1 MRRHTLMLLLVVLAL
16 APALAAISRED
27 ELKVLVVHN
36 FLKFVEWPES
46 KPRLVVGTMGSVGK
60 DPLAVALAGL
70 NGRLVAEKP
79 VVVRPVRTVEEAC
92 EVDCLY
98 IGPSRAGQLSSILGT
113 VGKYPVLTV
122 SDLPGFAE
130 QGGALG
136 LYRDADRIRFAA
148 NLRSLRHSGLKVSSR
163 LLSLARIVD
172 KDPLRSH
179 IIEIAMDPEAFVRAA
194 SATGRR

>member
-1 MRRHTLMLLLVVLAL
+1 MRGATLVLLLLVLTL
-16 APALAAISRED
+16 APAPGAFSRED

-46 KPRLVVGTMGSVGK
+46 KPRLVLGTMGTVGK

-70 NGRLVAEKP
+70 NGRMVAEKP

-98 IGPSRAGQLSSILGT
+98 VGPSRAAQLPAILGA
-113 VGKYPVLTV
+113 VSKYPVLTV

-130 QGGALG
+130 KGGSLG

-148 NLRSLRHSGLKVSSR
+148 NLRSLRQSGLKVSSR
-163 LLSLARIVD
+163 LLSLAKIVD
-172 KDPLRSH
+172 RDPLRSH
-179 IIEIAMDPEAFVRAA
+179 IIEVAMDPEAFVRAA
-194 SATGRR
+194 SATGR

>member
-1 MRRHTLMLLLVVLAL
+1 VLLLLLLTL
-16 APALAAISRED
+16 APAPGAISRED
-27 ELKVLVVHN
+27 ELKVLVVYN

-46 KPRLVVGTMGSVGK
+46 KPRLVVGTMSTVGK

-70 NGRLVAEKP
+70 NGRMVADKP
-79 VVVRPVRTVEEAC
+79 VVVRPVRTLEEAC

-98 IGPSRAGQLSSILGT
+98 VGASRAAQLPSILEA
-113 VGKYPVLTV
+113 VSKYPVLTV

-130 QGGALG
+130 KGGALG

-148 NLRSLRHSGLKVSSR
+148 NLRSLRQSGLKVSSR

-172 KDPLRSH
+172 RDPLRSH

-194 SATGRR
+194 SATGR